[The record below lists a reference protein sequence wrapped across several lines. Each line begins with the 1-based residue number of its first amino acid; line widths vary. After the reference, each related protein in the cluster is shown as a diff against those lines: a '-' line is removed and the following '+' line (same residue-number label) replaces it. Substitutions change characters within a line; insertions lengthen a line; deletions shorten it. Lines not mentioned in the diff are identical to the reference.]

1 MTVAF
6 ITGVQGQD
14 GQLLSRVLLERGV
27 EVHGLVYVPGAGSD
41 SEPSVAPLAAALD
54 TPLLE
59 GVTLHG
65 GDLSAPGHLGQILR
79 EVRPDQIYNLGGIS
93 SVGQSWS
100 LPVETG
106 LATGLGA
113 VGVFREALGLQ
124 EATGKPIAVV
134 QASSAEIFGSPLESP
149 QTEETPISPVSPY
162 GAAKA
167 YAHFMARSFRSRGLP
182 VSNLIFYGHESP
194 LRPSSFV
201 SRKITQAVARIS
213 RGDAEPLRLGN
224 IEAARD
230 WGWAPDYVLAMTA
243 AAGWSLETG
252 EGDDFIVAT
261 GEAHTV
267 KDFVRQAFA
276 YVGIEDWERHI
287 EIDPR
292 FFRPV
297 DPVTLVGDPSK
308 ARDVLGWEPQV
319 SFQDLV
325 GGMVQHDLDMLES

>member
-14 GQLLSRVLLERGV
+14 GQLLSGVLRGRGV
-27 EVHGLVYVPGAGSD
+27 EVHGLVYQPGDQSSGQPGSVSPELSD
-41 SEPSVAPLAAALD
+41 L
-54 TPLLE
+54 PLLQ
-59 GVTLHG
+59 GVHLHA
-65 GDLSAPGHLGQILR
+65 GDLSNPDHLGQILR
-79 EVRPDQIYNLGGIS
+79 EVRPNQIYNLGGIS

-106 LATGLGA
+106 LATGIGA

-124 EATGKPIAVV
+124 ESTGDPVAVV

-149 QTEETPISPVSPY
+149 QTEETVIAPVSPY

-167 YAHFMARSFRSRGLP
+167 YAHFMAQSFRSRGLA
-182 VSNLIFYGHESP
+182 VSNMIFYGHESP
-194 LRPSSFV
+194 LRPPTFV

-213 RGDAEPLRLGN
+213 AGDPEPVSLGN
-224 IEAARD
+224 IDAARD

-243 AAGWSLETG
+243 AADKNAASGS
-252 EGDDFIVAT
+252 GDDVIIAT

-267 KDFVRQAFA
+267 KDFLRAAFA
-276 YVGIEDWERHI
+276 YVGIEDWERFVR
-287 EIDPR
+287 IDPR

-308 ARDVLGWEPQV
+308 AREILGWQPNVGFEE
-319 SFQDLV
+319 LV
-325 GGMVQHDLDMLES
+325 GRMVQHDVDLLQA

>member
-182 VSNLIFYGHESP
+182 VSNLIFYRPCAHPVSFPGRSLRRSRAFRGETLSP
-194 LRPSSFV
+194 CGSGTLRRP
-201 SRKITQAVARIS
+201 
-213 RGDAEPLRLGN
+213 
-224 IEAARD
+224 
-230 WGWAPDYVLAMTA
+230 
-243 AAGWSLETG
+243 
-252 EGDDFIVAT
+252 AT
-261 GEAHTV
+261 GA
-267 KDFVRQAFA
+267 
-276 YVGIEDWERHI
+276 G
-287 EIDPR
+287 
-292 FFRPV
+292 RP
-297 DPVTLVGDPSK
+297 TTCW
-308 ARDVLGWEPQV
+308 R
-319 SFQDLV
+319 
-325 GGMVQHDLDMLES
+325 